1 MKLAIVGGTG
11 REGKGLA
18 PRWAKA
24 GHTVFI
30 GSRTEEKGSRVA
42 AELSEAHG
50 LDLKGRE
57 NRWAVE
63 QAEVVVL
70 TVPFKAHKATI
81 EGLADVLAE
90 RIVIDIT
97 VPLAPP
103 KVREVHLPDGQAAVL
118 QTQALLGGSASVAA
132 TLHHVSSEHL
142 GDPSHEFDSDVLVC
156 GDSVEAK
163 EAALTLIADLG
174 MRGLDCGPL
183 RNAIALESLTPV
195 LLYLNKK
202 YKSPGTG
209 IRITGIPE

>member
-50 LDLKGRE
+50 LDLTGRE
-57 NRWAVE
+57 NRWAIE
-63 QAEVVVL
+63 QADVVVL
-70 TVPFKAHKATI
+70 TVPFKAHRATI
-81 EGLADVLAE
+81 EGLADVLSD

-103 KVREVHLPDGQAAVL
+103 KVREVHLPDGHAAAL
-118 QTQALLGGSASVAA
+118 QTQALLGGSANVAA
-132 TLHHVSSEHL
+132 TLHHVSSDHL
-142 GDPSHEFDSDVLVC
+142 GNSSHEFDSDVLVC
-156 GDSVEAK
+156 GDSAEAK
-163 EAALTLIADLG
+163 EAALTLIGDLG

-183 RNAIALESLTPV
+183 RNAVALESLTPV
-195 LLYLNKK
+195 LLYLNKR
-202 YKSPGTG
+202 YKSTTG
-209 IRITGIPE
+209 LRITGIAE